1 MPTKS
6 SKARSPSPDSSGRI
20 LCIDD
25 RSLSFSNTRHY
36 PSHNKTYSISERPLP
51 ERLRLVAQIV
61 LVPLRRRRHES
72 TNRAGHLWTVG
83 EDYRSN
89 LIAEQYAI
97 RLNLH
102 ANNLIQ
108 SSRVDGLDMLLRGYP
123 SHRFVIDRKEA
134 RKLFRNVDAPTGK
147 IAELAQSLGTDV
159 TMPRSITRK
168 ELPKLEYLNAED
180 TTKTKAAAKPGRRRG
195 SGRK

>member
-25 RSLSFSNTRHY
+25 RSLSFSNNRHY

-72 TNRAGHLWTVG
+72 TNRAGHLWDKPGDDNKYQLVPASWGVACTAC
-83 EDYRSN
+83 R
-89 LIAEQYAI
+89 AT
-97 RLNLH
+97 
-102 ANNLIQ
+102 
-108 SSRVDGLDMLLRGYP
+108 
-123 SHRFVIDRKEA
+123 DR
-134 RKLFRNVDAPTGK
+134 
-147 IAELAQSLGTDV
+147 
-159 TMPRSITRK
+159 
-168 ELPKLEYLNAED
+168 
-180 TTKTKAAAKPGRRRG
+180 AAALGWGAGFSGPCVVAASLKP
-195 SGRK
+195 

>member
-25 RSLSFSNTRHY
+25 RSLSFSNNRHY

-72 TNRAGHLWTVG
+72 TNRAGHLWNKSG
-83 EDYRSN
+83 HDKQEIWS
-89 LIAEQYAI
+89 
-97 RLNLH
+97 
-102 ANNLIQ
+102 
-108 SSRVDGLDMLLRGYP
+108 
-123 SHRFVIDRKEA
+123 
-134 RKLFRNVDAPTGK
+134 APPMST
-147 IAELAQSLGTDV
+147 LAT
-159 TMPRSITRK
+159 P
-168 ELPKLEYLNAED
+168 
-180 TTKTKAAAKPGRRRG
+180 
-195 SGRK
+195 

>member
-25 RSLSFSNTRHY
+25 RSLSFSNNRHY

-72 TNRAGHLWTVG
+72 TNRAGHLWTCSG
-83 EDYRSN
+83 
-89 LIAEQYAI
+89 
-97 RLNLH
+97 H
-102 ANNLIQ
+102 
-108 SSRVDGLDMLLRGYP
+108 LDQGGTCPPKR
-123 SHRFVIDRKEA
+123 DR
-134 RKLFRNVDAPTGK
+134 RD
-147 IAELAQSLGTDV
+147 I
-159 TMPRSITRK
+159 
-168 ELPKLEYLNAED
+168 
-180 TTKTKAAAKPGRRRG
+180 
-195 SGRK
+195 